1 MRDRKVSKRDMLKAS
16 TVLAAST
23 VLPEPVLAAT
33 PEATAISPAMIA
45 AAKKEAMVTFYT
57 AMEILVAEKLGRAFE
72 AKHPGIAVRVK
83 RSGAERVFQR
93 IGEEEEIHF
102 YEVDVVC
109 STDASHFIR
118 WKRDSLLAAYLP
130 EDVTKYFP
138 PEQVD
143 ADGMYATA
151 FALLSPI
158 GYNTSMVNPED
169 APKSFADLLDPRW
182 KGRIVKARPDYSGTI
197 LTATFQI
204 ARDLGW
210 SYFEK
215 LAQQNVIQVESA
227 IDPPKRIALGKS
239 TVQADGALS
248 NLLLLKE
255 QGAPVEPVYAS
266 EGTPVVTAPSAVFK
280 SAPHPNAA
288 RLFQSFLL
296 SVEAQQLLVDASAL
310 CSFNTIV
317 KIAPERASLSAIKL
331 MKADP
336 AAMEA
341 QREEIKARYSRIFG
355 V

>member
-16 TVLAAST
+16 TVLAAGT
-23 VLPEPVLAAT
+23 VLPEPLLAAT
-33 PEATAISPAMIA
+33 AESTAISPAMIA

-83 RSGAERVFQR
+83 RSGAERLFQR
-93 IGEEEEIHF
+93 VGEEEEIHF

-215 LAQQNVIQVESA
+215 LARRMSSRWNRRSIHLRESRLVRA
-227 IDPPKRIALGKS
+227 RCRPM
-239 TVQADGALS
+239 
-248 NLLLLKE
+248 
-255 QGAPVEPVYAS
+255 APFRTCYCSRSRVPRSSRSMRARAHRWSPRLVLFSRARPIPMRPACS
-266 EGTPVVTAPSAVFK
+266 RVSCSAWRR
-280 SAPHPNAA
+280 S
-288 RLFQSFLL
+288 S
-296 SVEAQQLLVDASAL
+296 S
-310 CSFNTIV
+310 
-317 KIAPERASLSAIKL
+317 
-331 MKADP
+331 
-336 AAMEA
+336 
-341 QREEIKARYSRIFG
+341 
-355 V
+355 

>member
-1 MRDRKVSKRDMLKAS
+1 MRDRKVSRRNILKAS
-16 TVLAAST
+16 TVLAAGS
-23 VLPEPVLAAT
+23 VVPEPPLAAM
-33 PEATAISPAMIA
+33 PESTAISPAMIA
-45 AAKKEAMVTFYT
+45 AAEKEAMVTFYT
-57 AMEILVAEKLGRAFE
+57 AMEIPVAEKLGRAFE
-72 AKHPGIAVRVK
+72 ARHPGIAVRVK

-93 IGEEEEIHF
+93 IGEEEEIQSH
-102 YEVDVVC
+102 EVDVVC

-118 WKRDSLLAAYLP
+118 WKRDGLLAAYLP
-130 EDVTKYFP
+130 EDVTKHFP
-138 PEQVD
+138 PKQVD

-158 GYNTSMVNPED
+158 GYNTSLVNPGD

-204 ARDLGW
+204 VRDLGW

-215 LAQQNVIQVESA
+215 LAQQDVMQVQSA

-255 QGAPVEPVYAS
+255 QGAPVEPIYAS

-296 SVEAQQLLVDASAL
+296 SVEAQQFLVDASAL

-317 KIAPERASLSAIKL
+317 KVPPERASLPAIKL
-331 MKADP
+331 MKDDP

-341 QREEIKARYSRIFG
+341 EREEIKARYSRIFR